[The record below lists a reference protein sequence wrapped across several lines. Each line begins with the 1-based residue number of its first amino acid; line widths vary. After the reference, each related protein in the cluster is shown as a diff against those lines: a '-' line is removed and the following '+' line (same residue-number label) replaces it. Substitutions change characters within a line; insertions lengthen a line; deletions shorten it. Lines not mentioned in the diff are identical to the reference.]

1 MRVLR
6 ADALLWFLLA
16 CAVAS
21 GCLVVLA
28 VKCKD
33 RSLAW
38 SAAIVF
44 VVLCVSATSELVFW
58 GSPWPPSSV

>member
-1 MRVLR
+1 VSVLR
-6 ADALLWFLLA
+6 AGPLFWFLLA

-21 GCLVVLA
+21 GWFFVLA
-28 VKCKD
+28 VNDRD

-44 VVLCVSATSELVFW
+44 VLLCVAAASELLLW
-58 GSPWPPSSV
+58 GSP

>member
-1 MRVLR
+1 MSVLR
-6 ADALLWFLLA
+6 AGALFWFLLA

-21 GCLVVLA
+21 GWFFVLVVNN
-28 VKCKD
+28 KD

-44 VVLCVSATSELVFW
+44 VLLCVAAASELLLW
-58 GSPWPPSSV
+58 GSP

>member
-1 MRVLR
+1 MSVLR
-6 ADALLWFLLA
+6 AGILYWFLLA

-21 GCLVVLA
+21 RWFFVLA
-28 VKCKD
+28 VNDKD

-44 VVLCVSATSELVFW
+44 VLLCVAATSEVLFW
-58 GSPWPPSSV
+58 GSP

>member
-1 MRVLR
+1 MNVLR
-6 ADALLWFLLA
+6 AEILFWFLLA

-21 GCLVVLA
+21 GWFFVLA
-28 VKCKD
+28 VNDKD

-44 VVLCVSATSELVFW
+44 VVLCVAATSEVLFW
-58 GSPWPPSSV
+58 GSP